1 MELMEKTLTSK
12 LVYDGGLL
20 KVHYDTVELING
32 RTSWR
37 EVIRHPGAVVMV
49 PIDDEDNI
57 YLVRQY
63 RYPYAKVLLE
73 VPAGKLE
80 YGEDHFE
87 AAKRELSEEIGA
99 EAREWIPMGEMLP
112 TPGFCDEL
120 QHVYLARG
128 LTFGQ
133 MHPDEDE
140 FLERV
145 KMPLSEAVEMAI
157 DGRLEDSKTV
167 ASILRAAGRLKKP

>member
-87 AAKRELSEEIGA
+87 AAKRELIEVIGA
-99 EAREWIPMGEMLP
+99 EAREWMPMG
-112 TPGFCDEL
+112 
-120 QHVYLARG
+120 
-128 LTFGQ
+128 
-133 MHPDEDE
+133 
-140 FLERV
+140 
-145 KMPLSEAVEMAI
+145 
-157 DGRLEDSKTV
+157 
-167 ASILRAAGRLKKP
+167 